1 MPKEA
6 KSGLLG
12 VSTLSY
18 KFQITVPKKA
28 REQFKLEEGDV
39 VMFVEENGRL
49 YLAKGT
55 DVNLSSIL
63 ETSDKGQKWLSNDY
77 GQENTTTSTIRQSL
91 SISDLLTWGSFDDPP
106 TNHASN
112 LLYAWAPGTFF
123 IIIGYFGLIGLLP
136 GPSNSYNTKGPQCVD
151 RGP

>member
-63 ETSDKGQKWLSNDY
+63 ETSDKGQK
-77 GQENTTTSTIRQSL
+77 
-91 SISDLLTWGSFDDPP
+91 
-106 TNHASN
+106 
-112 LLYAWAPGTFF
+112 
-123 IIIGYFGLIGLLP
+123 
-136 GPSNSYNTKGPQCVD
+136 
-151 RGP
+151 